1 MRIVSLLP
9 SATEIVC
16 ALGLGDDL
24 VGVTHECDFP
34 AFVRDLPKVTT
45 TLIPHDATSGQ
56 IDALVREQLATEQA
70 LYHLDLPTLTTL
82 APELIVTQAL
92 CDVCAVAAAEV
103 TDAACR
109 LPGNPPVVNLEP
121 MTLDEVFD
129 AITAVGAAANRVAE
143 AAEVVA
149 GLRARVDAVAARTEA
164 VPDEERPRV
173 AFLEWIDPL
182 FNGGHWNPE
191 LIHLAGGLDVL
202 GAPGVASRTV
212 TWQQVVDAAPDVVF
226 VACCGY
232 PTARA
237 VEDLPVL
244 HATPGW
250 EDLPAVRTGRVYVSD
265 GNAYF
270 SRPGPRLVDSL
281 EILAHALHPQ
291 VHPTP
296 VSPAVIAREGLA
308 DPNPDRA

>member
-1 MRIVSLLP
+1 MNIVSLLP

-16 ALGLGDDL
+16 ALGLGDSL
-24 VGVTHECDFP
+24 VGVTHECDYPPFI
-34 AFVRDLPKVTT
+34 RNLPKVTT

-56 IDALVREQLATEQA
+56 IDALVREQVSGEQA
-70 LYHLDLPTLTTL
+70 LYHLDIPTLEAL
-82 APELIVTQAL
+82 APDLIVTQAL

-129 AITAVGAAANRVAE
+129 AILAVGAAAGRDAV
-143 AAEVVA
+143 AAEIVA
-149 GLRARVDAVAARTEA
+149 GLRARVDAVAQRTA
-164 VPDEERPRV
+164 TIRLDQRPRV

-191 LIHLAGGLDVL
+191 LIGLAGGIDVL
-202 GAPGVASRTV
+202 GSPAGASRTV
-212 TWQQVVDAAPDVVF
+212 AWRQVVDAQPDVVF

-232 PTARA
+232 TTERA
-237 VEDLPVL
+237 LADIPLVE
-244 HATPGW
+244 AKSGW
-250 EDLPAVRTGRVYVSD
+250 ADLPAVRNGRVYVTD

-281 EILAHALHPQ
+281 EILAHSLHPGAH
-291 VHPTP
+291 VVP
-296 VSPAVIAREGLA
+296 IARAARING
-308 DPNPDRA
+308 PTRV

>member
-1 MRIVSLLP
+1 MNIVSLLP

-16 ALGLGDDL
+16 ALGLGDSL
-24 VGVTHECDFP
+24 VGVTHECDYP
-34 AFVRDLPKVTT
+34 PFVRNLPKVTT

-56 IDALVREQLATEQA
+56 IDALVREQVSGEQA
-70 LYHLDLPTLTTL
+70 LYHLDIPTLEAL
-82 APELIVTQAL
+82 APDLIVTQAL

-129 AITAVGAAANRVAE
+129 AILAVGAAAGRDAV
-143 AAEVVA
+143 AAEIVA
-149 GLRARVDAVAARTEA
+149 GLRARVDAVAQRTA
-164 VPDEERPRV
+164 TIRLDQHPRV

-191 LIHLAGGLDVL
+191 LIGLAGGIDVL
-202 GAPGVASRTV
+202 GSPAGASRTV
-212 TWQQVVDAAPDVVF
+212 AWRQVVDAQPDVVF

-232 PTARA
+232 TTERA
-237 VEDLPVL
+237 LADIPLVE
-244 HATPGW
+244 AKSGW
-250 EDLPAVRTGRVYVSD
+250 ADLPAVRNGRVYVTD

-281 EILAHALHPQ
+281 EILAHSLHPGAH
-291 VHPTP
+291 VVP
-296 VSPAVIAREGLA
+296 IARAARING
-308 DPNPDRA
+308 PTRV

>member
-1 MRIVSLLP
+1 MNIVSLLP

-16 ALGLGDDL
+16 ALGLGDSL
-24 VGVTHECDFP
+24 VGVTHECDYPPFI
-34 AFVRDLPKVTT
+34 RNLPKVTT

-56 IDALVREQLATEQA
+56 IDTLVREQMSGEQA
-70 LYHLDLPTLTTL
+70 LYHLDIPTLEAL
-82 APELIVTQAL
+82 APDLIVTQAL

-129 AITAVGAAANRVAE
+129 AILAVGAAAGRDAV
-143 AAEVVA
+143 AAEIVA
-149 GLRARVDAVAARTEA
+149 GLRARVDAVAQRTA
-164 VPDEERPRV
+164 TIRLDQRPRV

-191 LIHLAGGLDVL
+191 LIGLAGGIDVL
-202 GAPGVASRTV
+202 GSPAGASRTV
-212 TWQQVVDAAPDVVF
+212 AWRQVVDARPDVVF

-232 PTARA
+232 TTERA
-237 VEDLPVL
+237 LADIPLVE
-244 HATPGW
+244 AKSGW
-250 EDLPAVRTGRVYVSD
+250 ADLPAVRNGRVYVTD

-281 EILAHALHPQ
+281 EILAHSLHPGAH
-291 VHPTP
+291 VVP
-296 VSPAVIAREGLA
+296 IARAARING
-308 DPNPDRA
+308 PTRV

>member
-16 ALGLGDDL
+16 ALGLGADL
-24 VGVTHECDFP
+24 VGVTHECDHP
-34 AFVRDLPKVTT
+34 ASVRDLPKVTT

-56 IDALVREQLATEQA
+56 INALVREQLATEKA
-70 LYHLDLPTLTTL
+70 LYHLDVPMLEML
-82 APELIVTQAL
+82 APDLIVTQAL
-92 CDVCAVAAAEV
+92 CDVCAVAAADV
-103 TDAACR
+103 IDAACR

-129 AITAVGAAANRVAE
+129 AVLAVGAAAGRADV

-149 GLRARVDAVAARTEA
+149 GFRSRVDAVARRTGA
-164 VPDEERPRV
+164 IPHDRRPRV

-191 LIHLAGGLDVL
+191 LIELAGGTDVL
-202 GAPGVASRTV
+202 GSRAEASRMI
-212 TWQQVVDAAPDVVF
+212 TWQQVVGAQPDVVF
-226 VACCGY
+226 VSCCGY
-232 PTARA
+232 TRQRA
-237 VEDLPVL
+237 VQDIPILE
-244 HATPGW
+244 AKPGW
-250 EDLPAVRTGRVYVSD
+250 GDLPAVRAGQVYVTD

-281 EILAHALHPQ
+281 EILAHALHPH
-291 VHPTP
+291 VHPAP
-296 VSPAVIAREGLA
+296 ASPACVIGARPA
-308 DPNPDRA
+308 VRN

>member
-16 ALGLGDDL
+16 TLGLAGEL
-24 VGVTHECDFP
+24 VGVTHECDHP
-34 AFVRDLPKVTT
+34 AWVRDLPKVTR
-45 TLIPHDATSGQ
+45 TLIPHDASSGQ
-56 IDALVREQLATEQA
+56 IDALVREQLSTERA
-70 LYHLDLPTLTTL
+70 LYHLDLQVLEGLEPD
-82 APELIVTQAL
+82 LIVTQAL
-92 CDVCAVAAAEV
+92 CDVCAVAADEV

-129 AITAVGAAANRVAE
+129 AILVVGHAASRGEV

-149 GLRARVDAVAARTEA
+149 TLRARVAAVADRSREI
-164 VPDEERPRV
+164 PDFERPRV

-191 LIHLAGGLDVL
+191 LIELAGGIDVL
-202 GAPGVASRTV
+202 GSRAEPSRTISWAAV
-212 TWQQVVDAAPDVVF
+212 RDAEPDVVF
-226 VACCGY
+226 VSCCGY

-237 VEDLPVL
+237 LEDVPLL
-244 HATPGW
+244 QGKPGW
-250 EDLPAVRTGRVYVSD
+250 DALPAVRSGRVFVSD

-281 EILAHALHPQ
+281 EILAHALAPE
-291 VHPTP
+291 VHPAPADPATAVP
-296 VSPAVIAREGLA
+296 PAVPTR
-308 DPNPDRA
+308 